1 METFEYTIL
10 EHLLC
15 YFINGDVDNLSAN
28 ELETL
33 LEFEQKLLSD
43 DTFMTVEKIEGTEN
57 FGKCDILKVSGDT
70 VSVNFNIHKQ

>member
-10 EHLLC
+10 EDLLC
-15 YFINGDVDNLSAN
+15 YFINGDVDNLLGN
-28 ELETL
+28 EIEAL